1 MIHISGKI
9 DGLYAVT
16 QDTEMHGTFV
26 GPVTVKPR
34 VMLILNGLVEADLFV
49 KAAPR

>member
-16 QDTEMHGTFV
+16 QDTKMHGTFV
-26 GPVTVKPR
+26 GPLTVKPR
-34 VMLILNGLVEADLFV
+34 VTLIFDGLVEADLFV
-49 KAAPR
+49 EAAPR